1 VAAVR
6 NLAFICALSALA
18 LPGAASA
25 ATRAPGDGTLLVKDG
40 IGTVKVTAKGGIIG
54 HFGVGVLTVRDPNP
68 DDNISEVVNGAD
80 GSHEVNSMVTRYW
93 GKDVR
98 FRYLGGKF
106 TVTVSGSDIDLSAI
120 GKGTVFLVGMG
131 TADDGTYSVNGQAAQ
146 PFPGPFFP
154 TTLQLSST
162 TTG

>member
-1 VAAVR
+1 VR

-25 ATRAPGDGTLLVKDG
+25 TTRTSGDGTLLIKDG
-40 IGTVKVTAKGGIIG
+40 IGTVRITAKGGVIG
-54 HFGVGVLTVRDPNP
+54 HFGEGVLTVRDPNP
-68 DDNISEVVNGAD
+68 DDNINEVVNGAT
-80 GSHEVNSMVTRYW
+80 GSYEVNSLVTRYW

-106 TVTVSGSDIDLSAI
+106 TITVIGVHIDLSAI
-120 GKGTVFLVGMG
+120 GKGTVFLVGRG
-131 TADDGTYSVNGQAAQ
+131 TADDGTYSMNGQAPQ

-162 TTG
+162 PTG